1 MNEHLRLY
9 KQRKKVVRDII
20 CEGCIVRANCSEYC
34 EDIDYLIIMCAD
46 ARNQVASKT
55 ELEGIAKEVKENKI
69 QLERS
74 NEGNF
79 GI

>member
-1 MNEHLRLY
+1 MNQHLRLY
-9 KQRKKVVRDII
+9 KERNRLVREII

-34 EDIDYLIIMCAD
+34 ENIDYLIIMCAD
-46 ARNQVASKT
+46 ARNQAFSRA
-55 ELEGIAKEVKENKI
+55 ELEAMAREVKENKV

-74 NEGNF
+74 DESNF